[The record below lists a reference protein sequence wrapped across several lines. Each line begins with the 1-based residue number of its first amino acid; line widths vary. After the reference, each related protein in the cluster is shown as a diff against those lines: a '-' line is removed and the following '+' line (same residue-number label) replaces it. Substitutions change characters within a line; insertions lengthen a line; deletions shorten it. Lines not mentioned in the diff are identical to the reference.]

1 MPLIHCTLSILLF
14 VSRCE
19 SANCPH
25 LYSSTSPRLGFPTLI
40 IAAPMTKS
48 IYSGSCC
55 ALHQQVCR
63 VSPHSSVYLTALMSL
78 SAGEMS
84 SDSTSD
90 RTIRSH
96 PLLPIHLTSPLCL
109 SPRVTITFSHSR
121 CRFPTHFRP
130 LLLALHASQTQPFMC
145 LSLL

>member
-1 MPLIHCTLSILLF
+1 MPLIHCMLSIFLF

-25 LYSSTSPRLGFPTLI
+25 LFSLASPRLGFPTLI
-40 IAAPMTKS
+40 FAAPMTKF

-55 ALHQQVCR
+55 ALHQQVPR
-63 VSPHSSVYLTALMSL
+63 ASLHSSVYLAALMSL

-84 SDSTSD
+84 SDSTSN
-90 RTIRSH
+90 RIIRSLA
-96 PLLPIHLTSPLCL
+96 LLPIHLTSPLCL

-121 CRFPTHFRP
+121 CRFPTRFRP
-130 LLLALHASQTQPFMC
+130 LLLALHASQTQPFTT
-145 LSLL
+145 